1 MKNKYI
7 LYMTD
12 NMYGNARNNKGKI
25 EINKKVKPGKCI
37 IPFKYKW
44 QTQDKCYETSKG
56 PICATSVSKRGTL
69 KTYGYCY
76 KKNRTKK
83 KARKLKKKVRLPKT
97 PTRNTIKKTKPRKK
111 NTIKKFR
118 KKIKLP
124 LNKIELQKAVKNIT
138 HIKPKM
144 NYTTQFITLLE
155 KLESLM
161 TKKGQHFRGRAYS
174 KAKDSIILYGKPI
187 HKLDDIKDLPNIGS
201 TMLKKFKE
209 YMDTGTL
216 QVLETAKNDPM
227 LIFTEVYGI
236 GAKKAE
242 ELVKTHKV
250 TTIEELRS
258 RQDELLNDKQKIGL
272 KHYEDILKRIP
283 RNEILQYEKEL
294 KKIFKKV
301 KNKNSTF
308 QIVGSFRRGKPD
320 SGDIDIC
327 VSDPDDDVEV
337 FNRFLDALIEKKM
350 LIEVLSRGNVKSLGV
365 SRLRRKP
372 ARRIDFMFTPRKELS
387 FALLY
392 FTGSKTFNTVM
403 RKRALDLGYSMNE
416 HGLYKMEKVGKSL
429 KKGKKL
435 EKYFP
440 EEIDVFN
447 FLGMEFKSPQDRIN
461 GTSVVLLKDK
471 PEGETKTQTKV
482 SLKTTRSASTKSN
495 VKSFQKYGQSFIEK
509 LTEQQLSEMIRL
521 SNKLYY
527 CNNKPLLSDEEYDI
541 LKEYIEEKYPNNK
554 AIKEGHT
561 MCSVAVEK
569 RKMDLPFEM
578 WSMDKIKSEKDI
590 NLWLKKYKGKYV
602 ISAKVDGVSAGYS
615 TKMGKP
621 TLFTRGNGRKGQD
634 ISHAIKYLN
643 LPDKPN
649 LEIRGEL
656 LMKKQVFDMNWSDRF
671 KNVRNMIAGTANAKE
686 SLPERWAD
694 IDFVAYEIVSPELKP
709 SEQFRLLKALNCVT
723 VINKGLKKINKE
735 NLSKYLQDW
744 RENYDYDIDG
754 IIVTDD
760 RIHPRI
766 TGNPKHSFAFKMV
779 LGDQIAESKV
789 VDVIWSPSK
798 DGYLKPKV
806 QLQPVELGG
815 AEIRF
820 ATLHNAEFVMKNKIG
835 IGAVVQLIRSGDVI
849 PKVQK
854 VIKPA
859 REGKMPDES
868 YNYQWNATHKDLVL
882 VDAAQNSTVQMKI
895 IEDFFKK
902 LDVAGLGRGNVKKIM
917 NADFDTIPKILQ
929 ASIEDLETVQGFKT
943 KTATKIHNS
952 IQEQMDKAS
961 ITKLASASNMFGRGL
976 GEKRMIQILK
986 TYPNILVSKES
997 ADIKIQKISA
1007 LPGFKTKTAEMFVP
1021 YIPQF
1026 VEFLTSINRQDKLTQ
1041 VSKTKKVIQH
1051 QLTGKRIVMTGFGK
1065 KEKEAFKEK
1074 LDKYDIKLGSS
1085 VSKKT
1090 FAVLVKSLDEDTDK
1104 AETARQLNIPLLTPE
1119 TFLQKYDL

>member
-12 NMYGNARNNKGKI
+12 NMYGNARNNKGKL
-25 EINKKVKPGKCI
+25 EFNKKVKPGKCI

-44 QTQDKCYETSKG
+44 KTQDNCYKTPKG
-56 PICATSVSKRGTL
+56 DICATTVSKRGTL

-83 KARKLKKKVRLPKT
+83 KEPKNNT
-97 PTRNTIKKTKPRKK
+97 NKATRNKHLVNTIKNRKPRKK

-124 LNKIELQKAVKNIT
+124 LNKIELKKVVKNIEHKT
-138 HIKPKM
+138 SNM
-144 NYTTQFITLLE
+144 NYLDQFITLLE

-161 TKKGQHFRGRAYS
+161 TKKGKHFRARAYS
-174 KAKDSIILYGKPI
+174 KAKDSLILYGKPI
-187 HKLDDIKDLPNIGS
+187 HKIDDIKDLPNIGS

-209 YMDTGTL
+209 YKDTGTL
-216 QVLETAKNDPM
+216 EVLENAKNDPM
-227 LIFTEVYGI
+227 LIFTEIYGI
-236 GAKKAE
+236 GSKKAE
-242 ELVKTHKV
+242 ELVKKHKV
-250 TTIEELRS
+250 TTIKELREK
-258 RQDELLNDKQKIGL
+258 QEELLNDKQKIGL

-283 RNEILQYEKEL
+283 RKEIIQYEKEL
-294 KKIFKKV
+294 KKIFQKV
-301 KNKNSTF
+301 KNSGSTF
-308 QIVGSFRRGKPD
+308 QIVGSYRRGNTD

-327 VSDPDDDVEV
+327 ISDPDDDVEV
-337 FNRFLDALIEKKM
+337 FNRFLDALIEKKI

-365 SRLRRKP
+365 SRIRRKP

-392 FTGSKTFNTVM
+392 FTGNKTFNTLM

-416 HGLYKMEKVGKSL
+416 HGLYKMEKVGNKV
-429 KKGKKL
+429 KKGNKL

-447 FLGMEFKSPQDRIN
+447 FLGMDYKAPKDRID
-461 GTSVVLLKDK
+461 GSSIVLLEDK
-471 PEGETKTQTKV
+471 PDTKNKIT
-482 SLKTTRSASTKSN
+482 LKTTRSTSTKNN

-527 CNNKPLLSDEEYDI
+527 CNNKPILSDEEYDI

-554 AIKEGHT
+554 AIKEGHS

-590 NLWLKKYKGKYV
+590 KSWLKKYKGKYV

-615 TKMGKP
+615 TKSGKP

-634 ISHAIKYLN
+634 ISHAIKYLK

-656 LMKKQVFDMNWSDRF
+656 LMQKQVFDMNWSDRF

-686 SLPERWAD
+686 SLPERWSD
-694 IDFVAYEIVSPELKP
+694 IDFVAYEIVSPDLKP
-709 SEQFRLLKALNCVT
+709 SDQFKLLKALNCVT
-723 VINKGLKKINKE
+723 VINKGLKKVNKE
-735 NLSKYLQDW
+735 NLSEYLQEW
-744 RENYDYDIDG
+744 RDNYDYDIDG
-754 IIVTDD
+754 IIVTDNKKY
-760 RIHPRI
+760 PRI
-766 TGNPKHSFAFKMV
+766 SGNPKHSFAFKMV

-806 QLQPVELGG
+806 QIQPVELGG

-820 ATLHNAEFVMKNKIG
+820 ATLHNAEFVIKNKIG

-859 REGKMPDES
+859 REGKMPDKS
-868 YNYQWNATHKDLVL
+868 YNYEWNATHKDLVL

-917 NADFDTIPKILQ
+917 DSGFDTIPKILQ
-929 ASIEDLETVQGFKT
+929 ASIEDLETVKGFKT
-943 KTATKIHNS
+943 ISATKIHNS
-952 IQEQMDKAS
+952 IQQQIMKAS
-961 ITKLASASNMFGRGL
+961 ISKLASASNIFARGL
-976 GEKRMIQILK
+976 GEKRLITILK
-986 TYPNILVSKES
+986 EYPDILVSNENNEV
-997 ADIKIQKISA
+997 KIQKISS

-1041 VSKTKKVIQH
+1041 VIKTKKVIQH
-1051 QLTGKRIVMTGFGK
+1051 ELTGKRIVMTGFGK

-1074 LDKYDIKLGSS
+1074 LDNYGIKLGSS

-1104 AETARQLNIPLLTPE
+1104 AETARELNIPLLTPQS
-1119 TFLQKYDL
+1119 FLQTYDL

>member
-12 NMYGNARNNKGKI
+12 NMYGNARNDKGKL
-25 EINKKVKPGKCI
+25 EFNKKVKPGKCI

-44 QTQDKCYETSKG
+44 KTHNNCYKSNKG
-56 PICATSVSKRGTL
+56 SICATSVSKRGTL

-83 KARKLKKKVRLPKT
+83 KTPMVKKKAQHTYLGK
-97 PTRNTIKKTKPRKK
+97 TIKNTKTKRK

-124 LNKIELQKAVKNIT
+124 LNKIELEKVVKNIK
-138 HIKPKM
+138 HKPSKM
-144 NYTTQFITLLE
+144 NYSPQFITLLE

-161 TKKGQHFRGRAYS
+161 TKKGNPFRARAYS
-174 KAKDSIILYGKPI
+174 KAKDSLILYGKPI

-209 YMDTGTL
+209 YKDTGTL
-216 QVLETAKNDPM
+216 EVLENAKNDPM
-227 LIFTEVYGI
+227 LIFTEIYGI
-236 GAKKAE
+236 GSKKAE
-242 ELVKTHKV
+242 ELVKKHKV
-250 TTIEELRS
+250 TTIKELREK
-258 RQDELLNDKQKIGL
+258 QGELLNDKQKIGL

-283 RNEILQYEKEL
+283 RSEIIQYEKKL
-294 KKIFKKV
+294 KSIFNTI

-308 QIVGSFRRGKPD
+308 QIVGSFRRGNTD

-337 FNRFLDALIEKKM
+337 FNRFLDALIEKKI
-350 LIEVLSRGNVKSLGV
+350 LIEVLSRGNIKSLGV
-365 SRLRRKP
+365 SRMRRKP

-392 FTGSKTFNTVM
+392 FTGNKTFNTLM

-416 HGLYKMEKVGKSL
+416 HGLYKMEKVGNKV
-429 KKGKKL
+429 KKGNKL

-447 FLGMEFKSPQDRIN
+447 FLGMDYKAPKDRVDGSSI
-461 GTSVVLLKDK
+461 VLLEDK
-471 PEGETKTQTKV
+471 PDAKNKITI
-482 SLKTTRSASTKSN
+482 KTTRSVSTKNN
-495 VKSFQKYGQSFIEK
+495 VKSFQKYGQTFIEK

-554 AIKEGHT
+554 AITEGHT

-569 RKMDLPFEM
+569 HKMDLPFEM

-590 NLWLKKYKGKYV
+590 KSWLKKYKGKYV

-615 TKMGKP
+615 TSGGKP
-621 TLFTRGNGRKGQD
+621 TLFTRGNGVKGQD

-656 LMKKQVFDMNWSDRF
+656 LMQKQVFDMNWSDRF
-671 KNVRNMIAGTANAKE
+671 KNIRNMIAGTANAKE

-709 SEQFRLLKALNCVT
+709 SDQFKLLKALNCVT
-723 VINKGLKKINKE
+723 VINKGLKKVNKE
-735 NLSKYLQDW
+735 NLSEYLQDW
-744 RENYDYDIDG
+744 RDNYDYDIDG
-754 IIVTDD
+754 IIVTDNKKY
-760 RIHPRI
+760 PRI
-766 TGNPKHSFAFKMV
+766 SGNPKHSFAFKMV

-806 QLQPVELGG
+806 QIQPVELGG

-820 ATLHNAEFVMKNKIG
+820 ATLHNAEFVLKNKIG
-835 IGAVVQLIRSGDVI
+835 IGAVVQIIRSGDVI

-859 REGKMPDES
+859 RQGKMPHES
-868 YNYQWNATHKDLVL
+868 YNYEWNATHKDLVL
-882 VDAAQNSTVQMKI
+882 IDASQNKTVQMKI

-917 NADFDTIPKILQ
+917 DSGFDTIPKILN
-929 ASIEDLETVQGFKT
+929 ASITDLETVKGFKT
-943 KTATKIHNS
+943 KSATKIHNS
-952 IQEQMDKAS
+952 IKEQLAKAS
-961 ITKLASASNMFGRGL
+961 ISKLASASNIFARGL
-976 GEKRMIQILK
+976 GEKRLVTILK
-986 TYPNILVSKES
+986 EYPDILVNNENNEVKL
-997 ADIKIQKISA
+997 QKISK
-1007 LPGFKTKTAEMFVP
+1007 LSGFKTKTAEMFVP
-1021 YIPQF
+1021 YISKF

-1041 VSKTKKVIQH
+1041 VNKVKKIIQH
-1051 QLTGKRIVMTGFGK
+1051 ELTGKRIVMTGFGK

-1104 AETARQLNIPLLTPE
+1104 AEIARELNIRLITPE
-1119 TFLQKYDL
+1119 TFLQEYHL